1 MCFTPIIGPIL
12 TPSQHY
18 GPKPCF
24 PAATAPPLC
33 GPLVLDASK
42 GVQVPSSINR
52 YLREYQRE
60 GVRFFWDRYKEGRGG
75 ILGDDMGLGM
85 PLPSSRFLILIYGV
99 LVLTGKT
106 IQVIAFLT
114 AIMKKRA
121 DKRDKNRRGRRA
133 KELAFRG
140 HDMKDGSW
148 PKANAEWPTCLII
161 APPTLLDNWQRELR
175 TVSS

>member
-1 MCFTPIIGPIL
+1 MYFTCIIGPVL
-12 TPSQHY
+12 TTSQHY
-18 GPKPCF
+18 NLKPSF

-33 GPLVLDASK
+33 GPLVLDALK
-42 GVQVPSSINR
+42 GVQVPSSVNC

-85 PLPSSRFLILIYGV
+85 PISLSRFSIYRV

-114 AIMKKRA
+114 AIMKKHA

-140 HDMKDGSW
+140 HDMKNGSW

-161 APPTLLDNWQRELR
+161 TPPTLLDNWQRELR
-175 TVSS
+175 VVSS